1 MQQTGRGAV
10 LLTTTLASF
19 LTAFMGSALNIALPM
34 IGKEF
39 GMNAVALGWVAT
51 AYTLALAIFLVP
63 FGRAADIHG
72 RKRVFAYGVAGYG
85 VMTALS
91 AFVSSGALLIG
102 VRVLQG
108 IGAAGMFATSSAILS
123 SAYPPGE
130 RGRVLGIN
138 VAAVYIGLSAGPFLG
153 GMLTQNL
160 GWRSI
165 FALGTVLGL
174 VAAVA
179 VFRLQGEW
187 AAARGEPFDWVGS
200 TIYGLAIATLM
211 FGLSRLPGLAGGAL
225 LAAGLA
231 GLAGFVAW
239 EARSAAPILNLR
251 LFRGN
256 RAFTF
261 SSLAALINYLATT
274 AVSFLLSLYLQY
286 IQGLTPQS
294 AGLILIAQPL
304 VQAIC
309 SPLAGRLSDRVE
321 SRIVASAGMALT
333 ALGLVMLIFL
343 GSNTPLPYIIVA
355 LLLLGLGFGFF
366 SSPNMNA
373 IMGSADRRAYGV
385 ASALLATMRTL
396 GQMLGLGSTLL
407 IFSVI
412 IGPVAITPP
421 HYDAFLTSTHIAF
434 TFSAVLCLL
443 GIFASLARGNVREA
457 GRV

>member
-1 MQQTGRGAV
+1 MQQTKRGSA
-10 LLTTTLASF
+10 LLATTLGSF
-19 LTAFMGSALNIALPM
+19 LTAFMGSALNIALPI

-39 GMNAVALGWVAT
+39 SMDAIALGWIAT
-51 AYTLALAIFLVP
+51 AYTLAVAIFLVP

-72 RKRVFAYGVAGYG
+72 RRRVFIYGLLAYTVL
-85 VMTALS
+85 TALS
-91 AFVSSGALLIG
+91 GFASSGPMLIAM
-102 VRVLQG
+102 RVLQG

-138 VAAVYIGLSAGPFLG
+138 VASVYIGLSAGPFIG
-153 GMLTQNL
+153 GALTQNF

-165 FALGTVLGL
+165 FILGAVLGI

-179 VFRLQGEW
+179 VFWLKTEW
-187 AAARGEPFDWVGS
+187 ATARGEAFDWVGS
-200 TIYGLAIATLM
+200 AIYGLSIAALM
-211 FGLSRLPGLAGGAL
+211 FGLSRLPAMTGGVL
-225 LAAGLA
+225 LAAGVA

-239 EARSAAPILNLR
+239 ENRSAAPILNLG

-274 AVSFLLSLYLQY
+274 AVAFLLSLYLQY
-286 IQGLTPQS
+286 IQGLSPQS
-294 AGLILIAQPL
+294 AGLILMAQPL
-304 VQAIC
+304 LQAIC
-309 SPLAGRLSDRVE
+309 SPLAGRLSDRME

-343 GSNTPLPYIIVA
+343 GANTSLLYVIGA
-355 LLLLGLGFGFF
+355 LLLLGVGFGFF

-373 IMGSADRRAYGV
+373 IMGAADKRAYGV

-407 IFSVI
+407 IFSLV
-412 IGPVAITPP
+412 IGPVAITPER
-421 HYDAFLTSTHIAF
+421 YGAFLTSTHIAF
-434 TFSAVLCLL
+434 SLSAVLCLL
-443 GIFASLARGNVREA
+443 GIFASLARGNTRKTVPA
-457 GRV
+457 

>member
-1 MQQTGRGAV
+1 
-10 LLTTTLASF
+10 
-19 LTAFMGSALNIALPM
+19 MGSALNIALPV
-34 IGKEF
+34 ISKEF

-51 AYTLALAIFLVP
+51 AYTLAVAIFLVP

-72 RKRVFAYGVAGYG
+72 RKRVFTYGVIAY
-85 VMTALS
+85 VVTTTLS
-91 AFVSSGALLIG
+91 GFVSSGMMLIG
-102 VRVLQG
+102 IRVLQG
-108 IGAAGMFATSSAILS
+108 IAASMMFATSSAILS

-153 GMLTQNL
+153 GILTQNF

-165 FALGTVLGL
+165 FVLGAVL
-174 VAAVA
+174 GVVAAA
-179 VFRLQGEW
+179 AALQLKAEW
-187 AAARGEPFDWVGS
+187 AAARGEAFDWIGS
-200 TIYGLAIATLM
+200 AIYGLAIATLM
-211 FGLSRLPGLAGGAL
+211 FGLSRLPAVTGGAL
-225 LAAGLA
+225 LAVGAA

-239 EARSAAPILNLR
+239 ESRSAAPILDLR

-286 IQGLTPQS
+286 IKALTPQS
-294 AGLILIAQPL
+294 AGMILIAQPL
-304 VQAIC
+304 IQAIC

-343 GSNTPLPYIIVA
+343 GTDTPLAYVIAA

-373 IMGSADRRAYGV
+373 IMGSADKRSYGV

-396 GQMLGLGSTLL
+396 GQMLGLGITLL
-407 IFSVI
+407 IFSVV

-421 HYDAFLTSTHIAF
+421 YYGAFLTSTHIAF
-434 TFSAVLCLL
+434 SFSAVLCVL

-457 GRV
+457 GRI

>member
-1 MQQTGRGAV
+1 MQKTGRGSA
-10 LLTTTLASF
+10 LLATTLASF

-39 GMNAVALGWVAT
+39 SMDAIALGWIAT
-51 AYTLALAIFLVP
+51 AYTLAVAIFLVP

-72 RKRVFAYGVAGYG
+72 RRRVFLYGLIAYTVL
-85 VMTALS
+85 TALS
-91 AFVSSGALLIG
+91 GFASSGPLLIG
-102 VRVLQG
+102 MRVLQG

-138 VAAVYIGLSAGPFLG
+138 VASVYIGLSAGPFIG
-153 GMLTQNL
+153 GALTQNF

-165 FALGTVLGL
+165 FILGALLGI

-179 VFRLQGEW
+179 VFWLKTEW
-187 AAARGEPFDWVGS
+187 ATARGEAFDWVGS
-200 TIYGLAIATLM
+200 AIYGLSIAGLM
-211 FGLSRLPGLAGGAL
+211 FGLSRLPAVAGGVL
-225 LAAGLA
+225 LAAGVA

-239 EARSAAPILNLR
+239 ENRSMAPILNLG

-274 AVSFLLSLYLQY
+274 AVAFLLSLYLQY
-286 IQGLTPQS
+286 IQGLSPQS
-294 AGLILIAQPL
+294 AGLILMAQPL
-304 VQAIC
+304 LQAIC
-309 SPLAGRLSDRVE
+309 SPLAGRLSDRME

-343 GSNTPLPYIIVA
+343 GANTSLLYVIGA
-355 LLLLGLGFGFF
+355 LLLLGIGFGFF

-373 IMGSADRRAYGV
+373 IMGAADKRAYGV
-385 ASALLATMRTL
+385 ASALAATMRTL

-407 IFSVI
+407 IFSVV
-412 IGPVAITPP
+412 IGPVAITAE
-421 HYDAFLTSTHIAF
+421 HYGAFLTSTHIAF
-434 TFSAVLCLL
+434 SLSAVLCLL
-443 GIFASLARGNVREA
+443 GIFASLARGNTRKTIPI
-457 GRV
+457 

>member
-1 MQQTGRGAV
+1 MQQTGRGSA
-10 LLTTTLASF
+10 LLATTLGSF
-19 LTAFMGSALNIALPM
+19 LTAFMGSALNIALPI

-39 GMNAVALGWVAT
+39 SMDAIALGWIAT
-51 AYTLALAIFLVP
+51 AYTLAVAIFLVP

-72 RKRVFAYGVAGYG
+72 RRRVFIYGLIAYTVW
-85 VMTALS
+85 TALS
-91 AFVSSGALLIG
+91 GFASSGPMLIG
-102 VRVLQG
+102 LRVLQG
-108 IGAAGMFATSSAILS
+108 IGSAGMFATSSAILS
-123 SAYPPGE
+123 SAYPPSE

-138 VAAVYIGLSAGPFLG
+138 VASVYIGLSAGPFLG
-153 GMLTQNL
+153 GVLTQNF

-165 FALGTVLGL
+165 FILGAVLGV

-179 VFRLQGEW
+179 VFWLKTEW
-187 AAARGEPFDWVGS
+187 ATARGEAFDWVGS
-200 TIYGLAIATLM
+200 AIYGLSIAGLM
-211 FGLSRLPGLAGGAL
+211 FGLARLPAARGGVL
-225 LAAGLA
+225 LAAGVA

-239 EARSAAPILNLR
+239 ENRSAAPILNLG

-286 IQGLTPQS
+286 IKGLSPQS

-304 VQAIC
+304 LQAIC
-309 SPLAGRLSDRVE
+309 SPLAGRLSDRME

-333 ALGLVMLIFL
+333 TLGLVMLIFL
-343 GSNTPLPYIIVA
+343 GTNTPLPYVIGA

-373 IMGSADRRAYGV
+373 IMGSADKRAYGV
-385 ASALLATMRTL
+385 ASALAATMRTL

-407 IFSVI
+407 IFSMV
-412 IGPVAITPP
+412 IGPVAITPE
-421 HYDAFLTSTHIAF
+421 HYGAFLTSTHIAF
-434 TFSAVLCLL
+434 SLSAVLCLL
-443 GIFASLARGNVREA
+443 GIFASLARGNIRKTVPA
-457 GRV
+457 